1 MSDHVTGQETA
12 SAPSVERE
20 RLYTDRE
27 IGKLI
32 RLATERQDQAD
43 AASHRGLS
51 LGEVERIASEVGID
65 PRHVRAAAADLE
77 GTRLSAG
84 RSRITGGPFV
94 IGHRRIV
101 EGTLSEA
108 DWSEIVSELRVR
120 LGGTGRV
127 EQLGGSWEW
136 TRQVRDLDTVLSETQ
151 VRIRPN
157 VDQTTIDVR
166 THFGGGAT
174 VGYLAGVVLGGSAA
188 AVIAASAGHPLPVDV
203 LVVGTGIVGG
213 LVTARASVGAW
224 TRRRRRTLKRVID
237 WLDERIAATRQ
248 PPARSFPAYP
258 TGQENPLPVLPPAP
272 ASLPPGSGE

>member
-1 MSDHVTGQETA
+1 MPDHVTGQEA
-12 SAPSVERE
+12 AAAPSVQRE

-27 IGKLI
+27 IGELI
-32 RLATERQDQAD
+32 RLATGRQDQAD
-43 AASHRGLS
+43 AASQRGLS

-65 PRHVRAAAADLE
+65 PLHVRAAAADLE
-77 GTRLSAG
+77 GVRLSAG
-84 RSRITGGPFV
+84 RSRLTGGPFV

-120 LGGTGRV
+120 LGGAGRV
-127 EQLGGSWEW
+127 EQLGGTWEW

-174 VGYLAGVVLGGSAA
+174 VGYLTGVVLGR
-188 AVIAASAGHPLPVDV
+188 
-203 LVVGTGIVGG
+203 
-213 LVTARASVGAW
+213 AR
-224 TRRRRRTLKRVID
+224 
-237 WLDERIAATRQ
+237 
-248 PPARSFPAYP
+248 PPSSPRARDSRYLS
-258 TGQENPLPVLPPAP
+258 TCSWWGQELWA
-272 ASLPPGSGE
+272 AWSPPGRPSAPGLGGDDGR